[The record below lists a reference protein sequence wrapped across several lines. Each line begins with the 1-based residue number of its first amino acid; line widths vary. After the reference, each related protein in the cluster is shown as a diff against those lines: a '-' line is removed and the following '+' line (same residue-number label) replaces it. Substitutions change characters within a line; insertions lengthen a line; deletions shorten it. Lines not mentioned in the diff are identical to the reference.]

1 MPPPRDRLGAMQ
13 AQAYFEGEDDYN
25 IPMDD
30 DMDPRMQEFFH
41 NIETMRDTAN
51 QVQNDINKVKKLQ
64 NDILSSPMVDAKAK
78 QELDDTMNAIKVSPV
93 FFSFGSMYTY
103 LEFNRNVPVRNF
115 SSKSRRAIF
124 GRLISPYLLV
134 HLSKTLNFNNQ
145 L

>member
-93 FFSFGSMYTY
+93 FFFLWQYV
-103 LEFNRNVPVRNF
+103 LIW
-115 SSKSRRAIF
+115 SSIGMSRSGILAVKADV
-124 GRLISPYLLV
+124 PYLDV
-134 HLSKTLNFNNQ
+134 
-145 L
+145 

>member
-78 QELDDTMNAIKVSPV
+78 QELDDTMNAIKVSHV
-93 FFSFGSMYTY
+93 FFPPFWSKS
-103 LEFNRNVPVRNF
+103 VRN
-115 SSKSRRAIF
+115 
-124 GRLISPYLLV
+124 
-134 HLSKTLNFNNQ
+134 
-145 L
+145 